1 MGMIINIDEA
11 LKLRSEYNILREP
24 LNEMLR
30 RNQEAWEQQNP
41 IDFLYVRNSIG
52 TFQETYTTSIAFA
65 HAFAETGDYMVGPIF
80 NTAEGF
86 SATYRTRTFQGSFI
100 ITQQTLEDRQM
111 GRAKDDANSFIKR
124 WHGDTVEYAMA
135 AISSGFGEEMVW
147 GTEANGG
154 KSKLK
159 LSSADTVDGTLD
171 GVKNPLFTNKH
182 TIVKRDDGTYTFTA
196 KTATDTATDCQSNK
210 YYVDIDIKGD
220 DSAKIVKLAEAINEV
235 ITAMENYK
243 DDNGKYAPLLGEKR
257 IVCANDPY
265 IKAAL
270 KTALGQDM
278 FCIGESKFNNPS
290 YERVGGVDTTPYLL
304 AIPQCAAGKGF
315 FIVDKAYNAENHG
328 PEFTERIALTLDVIE
343 QKRPKG
349 IIYDGRQRFDINVA
363 SWRGI
368 AYVYLG
374 TPAGSSGKWD
384 DVNTFTKITPSEAI
398 VKPVSVVGTVNT
410 KASS

>member
-52 TFQETYTTSIAFA
+52 TFQETYTSSIGFA

-135 AISSGFGEEMVW
+135 AMSSGFGEEVVW

-182 TIVKRDDGTYTFTA
+182 TIVKRDDSKYTFTA
-196 KTATDTATDCQSNK
+196 KTATDTVTDCQSNK

-328 PEFTERIALTLDVIE
+328 PEFTERIVLTLDVIE

-398 VKPVSVVGTVNT
+398 VKPVSVAGTVNT